1 MSAGNAKFLASK
13 STVATNAGT
22 TYALIVLESFT
33 KARSNSSFLRRLQ
46 TDNGGNTL
54 ANLIVKI
61 KRAESEHLRG
71 PMAAYGSAN
80 SKMMADTA
88 SILIML
94 QTVKYTIKCMKTANV
109 NRSPPCYSKIPKM
122 HGMALAPLTTYPSL
136 KMSQKMKTK
145 GAFFQK
151 TKWSMIKAVVNW
163 LKMIKKNPNIL
174 TFQAK
179 TKIKSNDSKTSCKL
193 KTNSWSR
200 KDS

>member
-94 QTVKYTIKCMKTANV
+94 QTVKYTTKCMKAANA
-109 NRSPPCYSKIPKM
+109 NRGRPSYSKIPKM
-122 HGMALAPLTTYPSL
+122 HGMVLGIHITRNQ
-136 KMSQKMKTK
+136 QKSFTKTR
-145 GAFFQK
+145 QK
-151 TKWSMIKAVVNW
+151 RPTINAIEAT
-163 LKMIKKNPNIL
+163 L
-174 TFQAK
+174 
-179 TKIKSNDSKTSCKL
+179 
-193 KTNSWSR
+193 
-200 KDS
+200 